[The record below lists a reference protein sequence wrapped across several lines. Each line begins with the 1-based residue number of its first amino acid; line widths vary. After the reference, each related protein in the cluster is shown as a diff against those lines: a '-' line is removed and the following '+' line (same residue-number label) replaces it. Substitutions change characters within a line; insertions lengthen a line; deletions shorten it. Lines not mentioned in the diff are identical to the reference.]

1 MHGFLNLA
9 QWGVEWGRGEA
20 ALPLFGVGG
29 ITSSPQIASSS
40 VAAHIELSH
49 LIYVANLKSRLSKG
63 QFILEVECI
72 A

>member
-1 MHGFLNLA
+1 MGEGGKLPSHIL
-9 QWGVEWGRGEA
+9 EW
-20 ALPLFGVGG
+20 GG

-40 VAAHIELSH
+40 VVAHIELSH